1 MFRKGA
7 HFIRAAAAI
16 AFLSLSPAAAAQT
29 VTFSAE
35 GVKYQLDLPSARW
48 RPVPRLDVHDHFEF
62 VYGEA
67 RADGYL
73 RVREYLAEEGA
84 TAEGLYRRE
93 QARTLKLLPSYV
105 ECAPST
111 GERFEGALGGAVFDY
126 EYTEGGRPMAGR
138 VYYLQAAARSFYSL
152 HFTGGARKLRALRG
166 ELDSIARSFRLK

>member
-1 MFRKGA
+1 MFRKVA
-7 HFIRAAAAI
+7 HLIRAAAAI
-16 AFLSLSPAAAAQT
+16 AFLLVSVAAAQT
-29 VTFSAE
+29 ATFSAE

-73 RVREYLAEEGA
+73 RVREYLAETGA
-84 TAEGLYRRE
+84 TAEDLYRRE
-93 QARTLKLLPSYV
+93 QTRSLRSLPNYV

-111 GERFEGALGGAVFDY
+111 GERFEGALSAAVFDY

-138 VYYLQAAARSFYSL
+138 VYYLRTGGRSFYSL
-152 HFTGGARKLRALRG
+152 HFTGEARKIRELRG
-166 ELDSIARSFRLK
+166 ELDSIARSFRLR